1 MGKSTSLLQQ
11 QQKTKNQK
19 QLFLAKDDDMEIT
32 DEKLQRWKEIR
43 FLSDEEAEAT
53 MAGEELEGYKAHHQ
67 RVKDDIEKAIELAK
81 MMCDAI
87 ESTGVKPKTKGQK
100 RRDKWASVQEREAA
114 KAASTM

>member
-1 MGKSTSLLQQ
+1 MGLQQ
-11 QQKTKNQK
+11 QTKNQKQK

-53 MAGEELEGYKAHHQ
+53 LSSEELEGYKAHHQ

-100 RRDKWASVQEREAA
+100 RRDKWARVQEREAA
-114 KAASTM
+114 KAAASM

>member
-1 MGKSTSLLQQ
+1 MG
-11 QQKTKNQK
+11 
-19 QLFLAKDDDMEIT
+19 EIT

-53 MAGEELEGYKAHHQ
+53 LSSEELEGYKAHHQ

-100 RRDKWASVQEREAA
+100 RRDKWQEYKKGKLLRLLLLLCDFFFSF
-114 KAASTM
+114 KGFL